1 MYEKPPHDVLELYR
15 YDPEDLWVYIQHGG
29 NGEEYYLHA
38 CDHLDIAKKAIK
50 NPEEAS
56 YHCEEPEPIPRS
68 PLEQVAPVLL
78 DLCRRL
84 LAWVPPTEVDAD
96 LRRAVE
102 HAGTTRHIGD
112 IIAATRKWWG
122 KRCEAKR

>member
-1 MYEKPPHDVLELYR
+1 MVTYR

-29 NGEEYYLHA
+29 SGREYYLHA
-38 CDHLDIAKKAIK
+38 CDHLDVAKEAIRET
-50 NPEEAS
+50 EEAS
-56 YHCEEPEPIPRS
+56 YHCEEPHPIPAK
-68 PLEQVAPVLL
+68 PPGAGGPGPAGPVPPPAG
-78 DLCRRL
+78 R
-84 LAWVPPTEVDAD
+84 VPPTEVDPD